1 MILKFQ
7 MQSIVFEMPPLKMS
21 CYAFFSIGATL
32 QNEPVNKFVLPHVIN
47 TSTHPVPF
55 LQKIKIILE
64 MWQLFLRSL
73 ELNLKHEKGG
83 Y

>member
-7 MQSIVFEMPPLKMS
+7 MHSIAFEMLPLKMS
-21 CYAFFSIGATL
+21 CYVFFSIEATL

-47 TSTHPVPF
+47 TRHTHTSSTHVHIQSPSS
-55 LQKIKIILE
+55 K
-64 MWQLFLRSL
+64 R
-73 ELNLKHEKGG
+73 LKL